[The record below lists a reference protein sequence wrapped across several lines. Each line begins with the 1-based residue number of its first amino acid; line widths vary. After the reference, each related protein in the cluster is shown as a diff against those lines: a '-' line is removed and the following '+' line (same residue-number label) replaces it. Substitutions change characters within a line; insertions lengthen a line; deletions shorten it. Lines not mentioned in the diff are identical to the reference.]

1 MGSEKTSSFWDF
13 NIHLRGLTR
22 KENKKEHRNKNIRWP
37 PRFQKEILDTSKV
50 SLSSRWPQPFGGGL
64 LSALHPP
71 GVRFCLR
78 GNGNIP
84 QTPGVSAAINY
95 TFNNAVL
102 KRLAYGYKYPICPRF
117 VSLYR
122 HNCLGR
128 LRSIEARFNKGYYK
142 FIAGSLRQSFKNI
155 FILFL
160 FLSSSPTSS
169 SSYVSDLYPSCPRF
183 TLTFKTSTQI
193 CASLWT
199 KSTQIL
205 TRISLACCL
214 DIIPQSSRR
223 FVSLEK
229 YVQVM

>member
-1 MGSEKTSSFWDF
+1 MGSEKTSSFRDF

-37 PRFQKEILDTSKV
+37 QRFQKEILDTSKV

-95 TFNNAVL
+95 TFNNVAL
-102 KRLAYGYKYPICPRF
+102 KRLAYGYKYPTCPRF
-117 VSLYR
+117 VSIYR
-122 HNCLGR
+122 RNCLGR
-128 LRSIEARFNKGYYK
+128 LRSIQTRFNKGYYK
-142 FIAGSLRQSFKNI
+142 FIAGSLRRSFKNI

-160 FLSSSPTSS
+160 FLSSSSS
-169 SSYVSDLYPSCPRF
+169 SFSYVSALYPSCPRF

-199 KSTQIL
+199 ANQ
-205 TRISLACCL
+205 
-214 DIIPQSSRR
+214 RR
-223 FVSLEK
+223 FWRGFRWPAILILFHSLRGDFFL
-229 YVQVM
+229 